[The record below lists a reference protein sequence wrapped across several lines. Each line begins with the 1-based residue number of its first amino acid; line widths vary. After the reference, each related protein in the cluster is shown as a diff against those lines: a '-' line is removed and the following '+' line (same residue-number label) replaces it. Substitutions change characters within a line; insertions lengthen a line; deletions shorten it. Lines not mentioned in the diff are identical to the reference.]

1 MRPMQILFITPYPE
15 GTAPSQRFR
24 FEHYFKE
31 LEAQGHS
38 YTVSSFMGP
47 KTWKVLYQPGHNL
60 FKVSGIIKGYL
71 RRLRD
76 LFRIHHY
83 DYVFIHREAAPLGP
97 PVFEWLIAR
106 LMKKKII
113 YDFDD
118 AIWIPNASEHNP
130 IVYRLKRYRNTEDI
144 IRWSHTVSCGNYF
157 LRDFALQFN
166 THAVFNPTVIDTAY
180 YVPQKVTKNKFVIGW
195 TGSHSTLQYLSLV
208 IPVLERLEK
217 EMEFEFH
224 VISDRAPSF
233 KLDSLVYKK
242 WNKATEI
249 HDLLQFD
256 IGLMPLT
263 DDKWANG
270 KCGFKALQYLALEIP
285 ALVSPVG
292 INRSIVTDGE
302 NGFYCSDEKQWEE
315 AIRLLHGNKALIEK
329 IKINTRKVVEEKFSV
344 NAHRRTFLQLFR

>member
-1 MRPMQILFITPYPE
+1 MKVLFIIPYPE

-47 KTWKVLYQPGHNL
+47 NTWRILYQPGHNL
-60 FKVSGIIKGYL
+60 LKASGIIKGYF

-76 LFRIHHY
+76 LFRVHKY
-83 DYVFIHREAAPLGP
+83 DYVFIHREASPLGP
-97 PVFEWLIAR
+97 PVFEWMIAR
-106 LMKKKII
+106 LWKKKII

-130 IVYRLKRYRNTEDI
+130 IVYRLKRYKNTEDI
-144 IRWSHTVSCGNYF
+144 IRWSDTVSCGNPF
-157 LRDFALQFN
+157 LVDFASGF
-166 THAVFNPTVIDTAY
+166 TKHAVFNPTVIDTSY
-180 YVPQKVTKNKFVIGW
+180 YLPKPASAKNGKFVIGW
-195 TGSHSTLQYLSLV
+195 TGSHSTLQYLNRILPV
-208 IPVLERLEK
+208 IQKLEK
-217 EMEFEFH
+217 EFEFEFH
-224 VISDRAPSF
+224 VISDKAPSF
-233 KLDSLVYKK
+233 TTKSLVYKK

-249 HDLLQFD
+249 TDLQQFD

-263 DDKWANG
+263 NDKWAKG

-292 INRSIVTDGE
+292 INTSIVTDGM
-302 NGFYCSDEKQWEE
+302 NGYYCSEEIEWEV
-315 AIRLLHGNKALIEK
+315 AIRKLYLDKNLINVLKKNARK
-329 IKINTRKVVEEKFSV
+329 IVEEKFSV
-344 NAHRRTFLQLFR
+344 NAHRKTFMQLFR